1 MKHRYYIQKMVVI
14 CIALLHK
21 MLVQCLMSLALH
33 MMMVVEGTASTTMS
47 LPLQFLLVRFFYIS

>member
-1 MKHRYYIQKMVVI
+1 MVVI

-47 LPLQFLLVRFFYIS
+47 LPLQFLLVRFFYMS